1 MPDAGNFGLTYE
13 LLFEG
18 ESAWTDIT
26 ALVDS
31 RTTKIDVA
39 GCSED
44 LKSVIGKCS
53 FEMRYN
59 TNPSKALHAMIV
71 GKILDAKQSLGTVR
85 FRMGGIASF
94 VGKIDLGS
102 FSQRN
107 GRIPGFPTI
116 TVEDNSYLLD
126 EVMGASF
133 EYPAN
138 DDLDD
143 EGWAVF
149 DKSNLAESIVM
160 LRLLDAGYTIDQIDL
175 ASSDSIT
182 EKVRRVVYD
191 ADDERTYREM
201 LDTLLYEY
209 CAVIHT
215 TPEGKLSVR
224 RLYKESP
231 VSERSVEGFLVKE
244 GITTGGGD
252 YAYDGVKVV
261 WSNLSRLD
269 GAVVYNANITMN
281 MDDDGNREGEEIQPQ
296 HYWPEDGDIEETWQ
310 EFDATFLDREY
321 QTKVSRLKNKDL
333 SLISVK
339 NAYYEVDKDA
349 EILLANNPPEI
360 EPTKARVLWWN
371 SHSTDVKKLYGFTIV
386 GDALFRSKLNE
397 STYPADARKIDK
409 PYETEFIYS
418 SEAAAKLANH
428 LHRFR
433 KYGDLQHKWSEIGV
447 ATPLFQVVTVS
458 APDTLISSLGMV
470 ISQSITFPAP
480 NKIKRSNSAI
490 GITAFNSEPV
500 KTRSIQLG
508 GAPVNTGPAGS
519 NGTRSV
525 VQFILGTADGP
536 YSDAGN
542 VLGTDLALVGTSLAL
557 VGVDGAQWMYEAP
570 TPDAGEYVW
579 RREGYYTPPEVWP
592 KVWNITRMTGASSFG
607 LALHPSALT
616 IPVSSR
622 GVPYGGNITI
632 SAVFQNIPTTYE
644 ITWGIVG
651 ASFVDAGTN
660 QTKVVEVD
668 TVTSDAVIITV
679 SVLFGGVTYTD
690 MVTLT
695 KVWDGKPAPVYA
707 GVHDSMFYD
716 IGGEPLLA
724 GDCFLYMPKVGE
736 AYDDTNPLFGHVLK
750 WDGDSWEST
759 TDSQSIGF
767 AAKDAFQIA
776 RESGKV
782 IFAAVIYTEAMV
794 AANIQAGS
802 GTGLAGSGFRFRAMD
817 DDYSQEGDPK
827 VPRFDAYAD
836 NVKLFEIVPSGDDY
850 GDVTL
855 GDYENNRGMKYDH
868 SEHEFDVRGSLTV
881 SDGTKNTFKA
891 LSKPDGV
898 SNAGDVEI
906 GDYASGKGAKYFA
919 DTGEFKAKF
928 SEIRNVL
935 PYTYMDSLDASHP
948 FEIDFFI
955 PVETVNIASIKL
967 NAKGL
972 KYRAYASAVGF
983 KDAWPWGE
991 DYWTGEAT
999 PLMSLTTGYNNGATS
1014 LAGAHA
1020 HSYIKAT
1027 GTSGGSHSHG
1037 LSIPSFNNAA
1047 TSTVGDWDNQHSH
1060 EYKLPSGTTSGG
1072 AHSHTISSS
1081 SDNTSNVLDHKHT
1094 FDAPNGITGGA
1105 HRHKVSISLNHSHDM
1120 TFGIYEGTT
1129 PASVSLYCD
1138 NGSGYGSAISL
1149 GDGIVLANE
1158 LNLTSYFSGTG
1169 WKKIK
1174 FTSSRLGRITALLMV
1189 NVDITA

>member
-1 MPDAGNFGLTYE
+1 MPDAGYFGLTYE

-18 ESAWTDIT
+18 DSAWTDIT

-31 RTTKIDVA
+31 RTTKIDIA
-39 GCSED
+39 GCSEE
-44 LKSVIGKCS
+44 LKSVISKCT

-59 TNPSKALHAMIV
+59 TNPSKTVHSELV
-71 GKILDAKQSLGTVR
+71 GEILSAKQAGQTVK

-94 VGKIDLGS
+94 VGKVDLGS

-107 GRIPGFPTI
+107 GRIPGFLTVTI
-116 TVEDNSYLLD
+116 EDNSYLLD
-126 EVMGASF
+126 EVMASSF
-133 EYPAN
+133 EYPDN

-149 DKSNLAESIVM
+149 DKANLAESIVM

-175 ASSDSIT
+175 TTSDSIT

-201 LDTLLYEY
+201 LDTLLFEH
-209 CAVIHT
+209 CAVIYT

-224 RLYKESP
+224 RLYRESP
-231 VSERSVEGFLVKE
+231 VSERSVEEFLVGD
-244 GITTGGGD
+244 GIETGGGD
-252 YAYDGVKVV
+252 YSYDGVKVV

-269 GAVVYNANITMN
+269 GAVVYNANITMKL
-281 MDDDGNREGEEIQPQ
+281 DDEGNREGEEIQPH

-310 EFDATFLDREY
+310 EFNATFLDREY

-371 SHSTDVKKLYGFTIV
+371 SHSTDVKKLYGFTVV
-386 GDALFRSKLNE
+386 GDALFRSRLNE
-397 STYPADARKIDK
+397 STYPTDARKLAE
-409 PYETEFIYS
+409 PYETEFVYT

-428 LHRFR
+428 LHRFY
-433 KYGDLQHKWSEIGV
+433 KYGDIHHRWSEIGV
-447 ATPLFQVVTVS
+447 DTPMFQVVTVS

-480 NKIKRSNSAI
+480 NKVKRSNSAI

-542 VLGTDLALVGTSLAL
+542 VVGTDSAILGTDLAL

-570 TPDAGEYVW
+570 TPDAGEIVW
-579 RREGYYTPPEVWP
+579 RREGYYTPPETWP

-607 LALHPSALT
+607 LTLHPSALT
-616 IPVSSR
+616 IPVTSR
-622 GVPYGGNITI
+622 GVPYGSDITLNAI
-632 SAVFQNIPTTYE
+632 FQNIPTTYE
-644 ITWGIVG
+644 ITWGITG

-660 QTKVVEVD
+660 QTKVVD
-668 TVTSDAVIITV
+668 VTTAFSDSIVITV

-695 KVWDGKPAPVYA
+695 KVADGKPAPVYA
-707 GVHDSMFYD
+707 GVLDTAPED
-716 IGGEPLLA
+716 IGGEPLVA
-724 GDCFLYMPKVGE
+724 GDFFLYMPVDEFGE
-736 AYDDTNPLFGHVLK
+736 YDDTDPLFGHVRK

-759 TDSQSIGF
+759 TDSQSIGL

-802 GTGLAGSGFRFRAMD
+802 GTGAAGSGFRFRAMD
-817 DDYSQEGDPK
+817 DDYSLAGSPK
-827 VPRFDAYAD
+827 VPVFDVMMGDKVLFKVDVTSGYIYFGEHFWYDPADGAIHTPNDKTVINADGTIEVVDGVFSGHIEASSGTFDGSLSADRILINQNAFKVGNFGLYTYDFNVTSLGTKEIKMNAICSGSARCRASISRVSASSTHYAD
-836 NVKLFEIVPSGDDY
+836 F
-850 GDVTL
+850 
-855 GDYENNRGMKYDH
+855 R
-868 SEHEFDVRGSLTV
+868 FTV
-881 SDGTKNTFKA
+881 IKNGTTVYTED
-891 LSKPDGV
+891 LVHTS
-898 SNAGDVEI
+898 I
-906 GDYASGKGAKYFA
+906 
-919 DTGEFKAKF
+919 TTT
-928 SEIRNVL
+928 
-935 PYTYMDSLDASHP
+935 PYTFSYDISYTYNDIIIVQM
-948 FEIDFFI
+948 
-955 PVETVNIASIKL
+955 
-967 NAKGL
+967 
-972 KYRAYASAVGF
+972 RAYLSTGVGWQYAIN
-983 KDAWPWGE
+983 D
-991 DYWTGEAT
+991 
-999 PLMSLTTGYNNGATS
+999 L
-1014 LAGAHA
+1014 
-1020 HSYIKAT
+1020 
-1027 GTSGGSHSHG
+1027 G
-1037 LSIPSFNNAA
+1037 LFYDREFN
-1047 TSTVGDWDNQHSH
+1047 
-1060 EYKLPSGTTSGG
+1060 
-1072 AHSHTISSS
+1072 
-1081 SDNTSNVLDHKHT
+1081 SDDLLYYLQTE
-1094 FDAPNGITGGA
+1094 
-1105 HRHKVSISLNHSHDM
+1105 KVVM
-1120 TFGIYEGTT
+1120 PT
-1129 PASVSLYCD
+1129 
-1138 NGSGYGSAISL
+1138 
-1149 GDGIVLANE
+1149 
-1158 LNLTSYFSGTG
+1158 
-1169 WKKIK
+1169 
-1174 FTSSRLGRITALLMV
+1174 
-1189 NVDITA
+1189 